1 VASRDGC
8 GLQHNDGKRPSW
20 HGGCLGIRES
30 PLHNMYQALKY
41 MEEVRLF
48 LNTCIFLVV
57 SQHARGKS
65 RVGGLLGLLQ
75 RPRSCLVH
83 HKSLLTPSAMAD
95 TNGPSDGERSLSLRI
110 PSPASGSA
118 AARQSLLLHLFQALN
133 LNDRDGVASLGKS
146 IEIAIASRRRA
157 LNDKN
162 SPLLRLPTELIVAIG
177 HLVMKGYQSVRLLPN
192 LRNLRP
198 MRPAWQSRIGNF
210 MHTSS
215 RLREEFEMVLNSN
228 RVILCYQP
236 MKPSHFV
243 LECKTIRRDFV
254 HYRGFSTK
262 RPVVVYMSLSH
273 HVSGSTAASFAAFV
287 ECAVFGGLQTP
298 PVVYAQALYQRKQTR
313 KADIYI
319 GWARERSMR
328 RMESHL
334 NRIWKNQRVRSGEAR
349 HFWKELDDTAFRRKH
364 REVSFPS
371 QALVKHIK
379 GQRSNSSTLPALQFV
394 RRLTDPKE
402 ASDSTSSGSCC

>member
-1 VASRDGC
+1 MSIKIAVA
-8 GLQHNDGKRPSW
+8 N
-20 HGGCLGIRES
+20 
-30 PLHNMYQALKY
+30 
-41 MEEVRLF
+41 
-48 LNTCIFLVV
+48 
-57 SQHARGKS
+57 
-65 RVGGLLGLLQ
+65 
-75 RPRSCLVH
+75 
-83 HKSLLTPSAMAD
+83 
-95 TNGPSDGERSLSLRI
+95 
-110 PSPASGSA
+110 
-118 AARQSLLLHLFQALN
+118 
-133 LNDRDGVASLGKS
+133 
-146 IEIAIASRRRA
+146 RRRA

-162 SPLLRLPTELIVAIG
+162 SPLLRLPTELIVTIG
-177 HLVMKGYQSVRLLPN
+177 HLVMNGYQSVRLLPN

-215 RLREEFEMVLNSN
+215 RLREEFEMALNSN

-243 LECKTIRRDFV
+243 LKCKKIRRDLI

-313 KADIYI
+313 KADIYF
-319 GWARERSMR
+319 GWARERSLR

-349 HFWKELDDTAFRRKH
+349 HIWKELDDTAFRRKH

-379 GQRSNSSTLPALQFV
+379 GQRSNSSTLPALKFV

-402 ASDSTSSGSCC
+402 TSDSTSSGSPVTELSGESD